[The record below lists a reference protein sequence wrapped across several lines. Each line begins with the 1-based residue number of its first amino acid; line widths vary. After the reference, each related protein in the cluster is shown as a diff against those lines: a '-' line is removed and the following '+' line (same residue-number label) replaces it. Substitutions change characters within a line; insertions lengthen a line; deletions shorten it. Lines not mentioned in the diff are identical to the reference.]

1 MLRFPGLSE
10 KDHESITATSVGIF
24 VGGDDTSKKL
34 LTQEEY
40 DRIEKIF
47 KEQLTQD
54 ATEAILSNFDQRA
67 EFIPIPIPE
76 AMTTLDITLNKNV
89 KV

>member
-1 MLRFPGLSE
+1 
-10 KDHESITATSVGIF
+10 
-24 VGGDDTSKKL
+24 L
-34 LTQEEY
+34 LTQEEH

-47 KEQLTQD
+47 KEQLIQD
-54 ATEAILSNFDQRA
+54 ATETILSNFDQKA

-76 AMTTLDITLNKNV
+76 AMTTLDVTLSKNA